1 MSIMLLQHAG
11 CAYTIPYATIQDIRI
26 TVLLWIIFFN
36 NFFIVFLNLETTH
49 MPHRNKIIN
58 TRVVSLNLEKKS
70 PLPLHITHMPRKG
83 VGYFVPAGLIF
94 FTIPFRKNPFISV
107 PKDVALMFN
116 KKYLTNF
123 SYCIILV
130 IT

>member
-26 TVLLWIIFFN
+26 IVLLWIIFFN

-70 PLPLHITHMPRKG
+70 PLPLHITHMPKKG
-83 VGYFVPAGLIF
+83 SVISCRRLDF
-94 FTIPFRKNPFISV
+94 FTIPFRKGSFRSV

-116 KKYLTNF
+116 KKYLTNLL
-123 SYCIILV
+123 YCIN
-130 IT
+130 